1 MKVEVKKLPKS
12 QVELTI
18 EETAEKVASY
28 REKVLKDAAKNVQ
41 VKGFRKGVNIPQD
54 VLIKHIGESSLAQMT
69 IERAIDSVYK
79 DTLRTEKLMPVGQA
93 QITEVVSESPL
104 IVKVMLEVFP
114 EVEVQD
120 SYKDVKLTKESLE
133 ISDTEVEWALSDI
146 KTRFTHFHDA
156 LDGYEAQMGD
166 RVTIDTDGYDLD
178 GKKLESTTM
187 KDYPLI
193 LGSNLLVPGFEE
205 DMVGMKAWEE
215 RKLDVKFPSDYH
227 NAGFAGKDTKFHVT
241 VKKVEYAH
249 VPDFTPDFIE
259 KLRGKKLDLNG
270 FKELVRGELLEV
282 KESNDQMKREMSL
295 IEELLKHCKLDIGDT
310 LLTEQI
316 NIVFRE
322 IADNVS
328 KDGIRMEDYLASLG
342 LNEEVYK
349 ERHVKEVAL
358 KRLQGELILSH
369 LIEKNNIK
377 VSDEEMKSEIEKIM
391 SRYESPDVLKRL
403 EELYVP
409 GNRYY
414 EELKRRMRLRRCID
428 SFFT

>member
-1 MKVEVKKLPKS
+1 MKVDVKKLPKS
-12 QVELTI
+12 LVELTI

-41 VKGFRKGVNIPQD
+41 VKGFRKGATIPQD
-54 VLIKHIGESSLAQMT
+54 VLVKHIGENSLAQMT

-79 DTLRTEKLMPVGQA
+79 DTLRAEKLIPVGQA
-93 QITEVVSESPL
+93 QITEVLSESPL
-104 IVKVMLEVFP
+104 IVKVMVEVFP
-114 EVEVQD
+114 VVEVKD
-120 SYKDVKLTKESLE
+120 TYKAVKLSKEKLSV
-133 ISDTEVEWALSDI
+133 SDEEVEWALSDI

-156 LDGYEAQMGD
+156 DEWYEAQMGD
-166 RVTIDTDGYDLD
+166 RVTINTDGFDLD
-178 GKKLESTTM
+178 GNKLESTTM
-187 KDYPLI
+187 KDYPLV

-227 NAGFAGKDTKFHVT
+227 NALFAGKETRFHVT

-249 VPDFTPDFIE
+249 VPEFTPDFIE
-259 KLRGKKLDLNG
+259 KLRGKKLDLAG
-270 FKELVRGELLEV
+270 FKELVREELLEV
-282 KESNDQMKREMSL
+282 KESNDQMKREMTL
-295 IEELLKHCKLDIGDT
+295 IEELVKHCDLDIGDA
-310 LLTEQI
+310 LLAEQT

-328 KDGIRMEDYLASLG
+328 KDGIRMEDYLASLA
-342 LNEEVYK
+342 LDEAAYK

-369 LIEKNNIK
+369 LVEKQALT
-377 VSDEEMKSEIEKIM
+377 VSDDEMKSEIEKIM

-403 EELYVP
+403 EELYVV
-409 GNRYY
+409 GNRHY
-414 EELKRRMRLRRCID
+414 EELKRRMRLRKCID
-428 SFFT
+428 SFFA